1 MATVDWSSLKTKR
14 EWRRELTALLCR
26 SDYACIKALHRV
38 WDLQSDAEKLSG
50 QALHVD
56 DIGFNKVDFQ
66 KAKLYISKH
75 ERGSL
80 DDDDIRHVRAMM
92 IKYWRQL
99 MELSKLKLSSK
110 QAGSQSQGE
119 LDLHQGEGAAGT

>member
-1 MATVDWSSLKTKR
+1 MAPVDWSSLKTKR

-38 WDLQSDAEKLSG
+38 WDLQTDAEKLSG
-50 QALHVD
+50 QALQVD

-66 KAKLYISKH
+66 KAKHFISKH

-80 DDDDIRHVRAMM
+80 DGDDIRHIRAMM

-110 QAGSQSQGE
+110 QAQSQGR
-119 LDLHQGEGAAGT
+119 LDLHQGEDAAGT